1 MIVIKDNSS
10 MCKNVRVRMFLFQVI
25 QVHLMN
31 MWINFD
37 YKEQSKYQIAF

>member
-1 MIVIKDNSS
+1 
-10 MCKNVRVRMFLFQVI
+10 MCVRMFLFQVI

-37 YKEQSKYQIAF
+37 YKEQSK